1 MKKILFVTSRNPFT
15 KEYSGDGLRSSK
27 IIKFL
32 DKKNKL
38 DVVYSNNQ
46 LQKKKFKSKNIN
58 QIVFKNQLLKRI
70 YNIFLSLI
78 NLRPLQLGFFYC
90 SGIKNYI
97 KNNHHKYDVIIF
109 HLIRSAQYLPA
120 DFQGKK
126 ILEMTDLMSENYR
139 QTIKN
144 LSIFNPLF
152 YIYFLERY
160 LITSYENYCVKIFD
174 KIVLASKKDCI
185 NKNKKFLKK
194 VVEIPNGT
202 GAKENKN
209 IYKYSIN
216 NYKIIFTG
224 NINYLPNKIAC
235 YDFVKNI
242 LPLVNKIFPYVEF
255 HIIGKINFIN
265 KIYLKSFKNVKVL
278 GPIEN
283 LNKFIDKAICGV
295 SNLEISTGTPTK
307 ILTYMSLG
315 LPVLCSNNSIK
326 NYSKIKNKVICCKD
340 NKNFINSIMKL
351 KKNKKTSNLLSSSG
365 FKNVKKYTWEKTL
378 KDYYKLI

>member
-32 DKKNKL
+32 NKKNKL

-46 LQKKKFKSKNIN
+46 QQKKFLKSKNIN
-58 QIVFKNQLLKRI
+58 QIVFKNQILKRI

-78 NLRPLQLGFFYC
+78 NLKPLQLGFFYC
-90 SGIKNYI
+90 SGVKNYI

-109 HLIRSAQYLPA
+109 HLIRTAQYLPI

-139 QTIKN
+139 QTINN
-144 LSIFNPLF
+144 LSIFNPVF
-152 YIYFLERY
+152 YIYFLERC
-160 LITSYENYCVKIFD
+160 LIAKYENYCMKKFD
-174 KIVLASKKDCI
+174 KIVLASKKDCT
-185 NKNKKFLKK
+185 NKNKKFYKK
-194 VVEIPNGT
+194 VVEVPNGT
-202 GAKENKN
+202 GAKKIKK

-235 YDFVKNI
+235 YDFVRNI
-242 LPLVNKIFPYVEF
+242 LPSINKIFPYVEF

-265 KIYLKSFKNVKVL
+265 RIYLKSFKNVKVL

-283 LNKFIDKAICGV
+283 LSKFVNKAICGV
-295 SNLEISTGTPTK
+295 SNLRISTGAPTK
-307 ILTYMSLG
+307 ILTYMSMG
-315 LPVLCSNNSIK
+315 LPVLCNRNSIK
-326 NYSKIKNKVICCKD
+326 NYSNIKKEVICCKN
-340 NKNFINSIMKL
+340 NKSFSNFIIEL
-351 KKNKKTSNLLSSSG
+351 KKNKKTSISLASNG
-365 FKNVKKYTWEKTL
+365 FKKAKKYTWEKTL